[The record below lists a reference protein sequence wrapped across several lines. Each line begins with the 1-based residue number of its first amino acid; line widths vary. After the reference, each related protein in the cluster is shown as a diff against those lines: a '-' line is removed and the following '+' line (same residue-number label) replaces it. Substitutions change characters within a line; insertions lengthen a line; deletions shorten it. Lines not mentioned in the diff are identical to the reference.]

1 MIATGCRVYA
11 SPTDAYALAG
21 PAVVDL
27 EDNILVL
34 TSREL
39 LLLEPVLSTHSGSDD
54 ERAGVRPSGYF
65 HAEGPESSPGRL
77 VGWFRPE
84 AKLSTLDLVERVAP
98 VASISLSHEV
108 LIPSIDGGAVGRICG
123 KNCFADFRI
132 TSTGEPFLV
141 EGLIRITGRE
151 SASEIGDQ
159 AVAGAVVLTADRSAL
174 VGLVVGSIEGDLLIA
189 PLDGILAA
197 EGLRLAS
204 RSEIEEHN
212 AEIEGAKV
220 AASPDRPVA
229 MSNFLEAIDVD
240 DTNENVRSKIEA
252 WATEAWRRHLA
263 GEKSSFAPF
272 QDFFENLTGGY
283 EEFAQRLF
291 DFGETYAQMQS
302 HVSSPD
308 PASPLA
314 DRPAEAGPSEIEFV
328 AGTEEG
334 QLRAA

>member
-21 PAVVDL
+21 PAIVDL

-39 LLLEPVLSTHSGSDD
+39 LLLEPVLSTRFDSND
-54 ERAGVRPSGYF
+54 ESAGVRPSGYF

-84 AKLSTLDLVERVAP
+84 AKLTTFDLVERVAP
-98 VASISLSHEV
+98 VASIGLRHEV
-108 LIPSIDGGAVGRICG
+108 VIPSIDGGAVGRICG

-132 TSTGEPFLV
+132 TSNGEPFLV
-141 EGLIRITGRE
+141 EGLIRITGCE
-151 SASEIGDQ
+151 SASEISDQ
-159 AVAGAVVLTADRSAL
+159 AVAGAVVLTADKSAL

-204 RSEIEEHN
+204 RAEIEEHN
-212 AEIEGAKV
+212 AEIEEAMA
-220 AASPDRPVA
+220 AASAGQPVA
-229 MSNFLEAIDVD
+229 ISSILEVLDGD
-240 DTNENVRSKIEA
+240 DPNETVRAKIEA
-252 WATEAWRRHLA
+252 WAMEAWQRHLS

-272 QDFFENLTGGY
+272 QDFFEDLEGGY
-283 EEFAQRLF
+283 EAFLQRLL

-302 HVSSPD
+302 REGTPD
-308 PASPLA
+308 VASPLA
-314 DRPAEAGPSEIEFV
+314 DRPAEAGPSEIEIV
-328 AGTEEG
+328 AGTEED